1 MIPKPFFSEQNP
13 DTRKV
18 GMWLLAV
25 AGLVFLMILVGGAT
39 RLTGSGLSMTDWQPI
54 SGTLPPL
61 SAADWQ
67 AEFEAYQQFP
77 EYQELNS
84 DMTLAEFKGI
94 FWWEYSHRLL
104 GRLIGLAFALPLLF
118 FMARRMIPAPM
129 KIRMF
134 VLLSLGAV
142 QGLLG
147 WYMVQ
152 SGLGSEPAV
161 SHLRLLAHLSLA
173 LLLLSALLWAAG
185 QILRAPVISDGAGD
199 ALEPFLFGFTAL
211 VGIQVA
217 LGVLVA
223 GLDAGLIYN
232 QWPAMGSGFIPGD
245 LFGTAPWYSDATT
258 VQFLHRI
265 TAYLVFL
272 GALGLFFNIRR
283 SGGPRCLYTL
293 AHALLGLVTV
303 QVILGILTLVYNV
316 PVILGVLHQGFGILL
331 FLTAL
336 YFLFA
341 ILGRSRQ

>member
-54 SGTLPPL
+54 SGTIPPM
-61 SAADWQ
+61 SAGDWQ

-77 EYQELNS
+77 EYQLLNP
-84 DMTLAEFKGI
+84 DMTLSEFKGI

-173 LLLLSALLWAAG
+173 LLLLSALLWTAG
-185 QILRAPVISDGAGD
+185 QILRAPVVANGAGD
-199 ALEPFLFGFTAL
+199 ALKPFLFGFTAL

-245 LFGTAPWYSDATT
+245 LFGTSPWYSDATT

-272 GALGLFFNIRR
+272 GALGLFFHIRR
-283 SGGPRCLYTL
+283 SGGPRCLFTL
-293 AHALLGLVTV
+293 AHALLGLVAL

-331 FLTAL
+331 FLLAL

-341 ILGRSRQ
+341 LSGRSRQ